1 MSEERNIKIEV
12 WVDSYY
18 ARFITIWYP
27 EEEKDFALPENDT
40 RAEQEKNLPVM
51 LVTTVMFKGR
61 REVVGNNPIVPSQ
74 HPMPAAFL
82 KEQVRGIAYMFSNNI
97 GLFQASSKG
106 QASAFLSRMSVGFNK
121 VKEMRMRV
129 TPPKPTMSLKDLR
142 DSLNGFTDDQL
153 KKIQVAS
160 ISENPSDVVKR
171 GLDSC
176 IHSVGGEPIPQLITI
191 SKIFNVYDVENPYI
205 NNSNLPT
212 LEQAKEGL
220 VGMAGN
226 PLADKS
232 LNETKT
238 AIAKNDMELEMLKTI
253 DKMVEAAGAKDII
266 PELTREQVQEET
278 IKNLQSKLGATL

>member
-1 MSEERNIKIEV
+1 MSAERNIKIEV

-18 ARFITIWYP
+18 ARFIAIWYP
-27 EEEKDFALPENDT
+27 EEEKDFVIPENDT
-40 RAEQEKNLPVM
+40 RSEQEKNLPVM

-74 HPMPAAFL
+74 HPMPAEFL
-82 KEQVRGIAYMFSNNI
+82 KEQVRGMAYMFSNNI

-106 QASAFLSRMSVGFNK
+106 QASTFLSRMSVGFNK

-129 TPPKPTMSLKDLR
+129 TPPEPTMSLKDLR
-142 DSLNGFTDDQL
+142 DGLNGFTDEQL
-153 KKIQVAS
+153 KKIQVAT
-160 ISENPSDVVKR
+160 ISENPLDVVKR

-176 IHSVGGEPIPQLITI
+176 IYSIGDEPLPQLITV
-191 SKIFNVYDVENPYI
+191 SNIFNVYDVENPYI

-212 LEQAKEGL
+212 IDQAKEGL
-220 VGMAGN
+220 AGMEGN

-232 LNETKT
+232 LNATES

-266 PELTREQVQEET
+266 PELTREKVQEET
-278 IKNLQSKLGATL
+278 IKNLQAKLGANV